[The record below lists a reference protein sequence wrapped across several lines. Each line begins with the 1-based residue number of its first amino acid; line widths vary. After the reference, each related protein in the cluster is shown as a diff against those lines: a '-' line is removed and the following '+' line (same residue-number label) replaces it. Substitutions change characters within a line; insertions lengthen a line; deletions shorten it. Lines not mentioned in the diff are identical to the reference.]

1 MVRIKEKMNKN
12 LRIMF
17 TCPAF
22 QQTKNRAVQVE
33 LTFFS
38 TRRHLAEIS
47 ASISNTISRISG
59 LRFLVNNHD
68 TDSCPMSAK
77 YCASF
82 PPCGFT
88 NPEGREH
95 FGGRIHD
102 IRPRKRAVMH
112 REVFALVGESGC
124 GKSTTGA
131 SILRLIEPTGGRVY
145 FKGQDIAALSRE
157 EMRLKRRDMQFVFQN
172 PYSSLNPRMNV
183 RTLLSEP
190 VRVHYHLSEKE
201 IGDKVAEMMEMVGLS
216 PDQLNRYPHQF
227 SGGQKQRISIAR
239 ALISRPSFVV
249 ADEPVS
255 ALDVSIQA
263 QVLNVL
269 MQLQQDMELSMI
281 FISHDLNVVR
291 HISNSVGVI
300 DQDYSG
306 DNDIIKF
313 PYVNMRQ
320 ETVTIKKGER
330 IGQGM
335 FMKIEKPEFLEVES
349 MENAD
354 RGGFGS
360 TGKL

>member
-1 MVRIKEKMNKN
+1 MSEVLLDVQNLRTYFPIKEGLM
-12 LRIMF
+12 RR
-17 TCPAF
+17 TVGHVHAVEDVSF
-22 QQTKNRAVQVE
+22 Q
-33 LTFFS
+33 
-38 TRRHLAEIS
+38 
-47 ASISNTISRISG
+47 
-59 LRFLVNNHD
+59 
-68 TDSCPMSAK
+68 
-77 YCASF
+77 
-82 PPCGFT
+82 
-88 NPEGREH
+88 
-95 FGGRIHD
+95 
-102 IRPRKRAVMH
+102 VMH

-190 VRVHYHLSEKE
+190 VRVHYHLSEKD

-291 HISNSVGVI
+291 HISNSVGVMYLGYI
-300 DQDYSG
+300 VEKGKTDSIYRNPLHPYTQALLSAVPSHDPLNKKKRLMLQGDVPNPANPPSG
-306 DNDIIKF
+306 CPFHTRCPRATDIC
-313 PYVNMRQ
+313 R
-320 ETVTIKKGER
+320 
-330 IGQGM
+330 
-335 FMKIEKPEFLEVES
+335 ES
-349 MENAD
+349 MPVSRVAEENHEVACHHA
-354 RGGFGS
+354 
-360 TGKL
+360 

>member
-1 MVRIKEKMNKN
+1 MSEVLLDVQNLRTYFPIKEGLM
-12 LRIMF
+12 RR
-17 TCPAF
+17 TVGHVHAVEDVSF
-22 QQTKNRAVQVE
+22 Q
-33 LTFFS
+33 
-38 TRRHLAEIS
+38 
-47 ASISNTISRISG
+47 
-59 LRFLVNNHD
+59 
-68 TDSCPMSAK
+68 
-77 YCASF
+77 
-82 PPCGFT
+82 
-88 NPEGREH
+88 
-95 FGGRIHD
+95 
-102 IRPRKRAVMH
+102 VMH

-190 VRVHYHLSEKE
+190 VRVHYHLSEKD

-291 HISNSVGVI
+291 HISNSVGVMYLGYI
-300 DQDYSG
+300 VEKGKTDSIYRNPLHPYTQALLSAVPSHDPFNKKKRLMLQGDVPNPANPPSG
-306 DNDIIKF
+306 CPFHTRCPKATDIC
-313 PYVNMRQ
+313 R
-320 ETVTIKKGER
+320 
-330 IGQGM
+330 
-335 FMKIEKPEFLEVES
+335 ES
-349 MENAD
+349 MPASRVAEENHEVACHHA
-354 RGGFGS
+354 
-360 TGKL
+360 

>member
-1 MVRIKEKMNKN
+1 MSEVLLDVQNLRTYFPIKEGLM
-12 LRIMF
+12 RR
-17 TCPAF
+17 TVGHVHAVEDVSF
-22 QQTKNRAVQVE
+22 Q
-33 LTFFS
+33 
-38 TRRHLAEIS
+38 
-47 ASISNTISRISG
+47 
-59 LRFLVNNHD
+59 
-68 TDSCPMSAK
+68 
-77 YCASF
+77 
-82 PPCGFT
+82 
-88 NPEGREH
+88 
-95 FGGRIHD
+95 
-102 IRPRKRAVMH
+102 VMH

-131 SILRLIEPTGGRVY
+131 SIMRLIEPTGGRVY

-190 VRVHYHLSEKE
+190 VRVHYHLPEKD

-269 MQLQQDMELSMI
+269 MQLQQDMELCALMKSI
-281 FISHDLNVVR
+281 EDE
-291 HISNSVGVI
+291 GVI
-300 DQDYSG
+300 VPLLVRPNPD
-306 DNDIIKF
+306 
-313 PYVNMRQ
+313 
-320 ETVTIKKGER
+320 GEGYEVIAGHR
-330 IGQGM
+330 RKAAAGWAGQ
-335 FMKIEKPEFLEVES
+335 
-349 MENAD
+349 
-354 RGGFGS
+354 
-360 TGKL
+360 

>member
-1 MVRIKEKMNKN
+1 MSEVLLDVQNLRTYFPIKEGLM
-12 LRIMF
+12 RR
-17 TCPAF
+17 TVGHVHAVEDVSF
-22 QQTKNRAVQVE
+22 Q
-33 LTFFS
+33 
-38 TRRHLAEIS
+38 
-47 ASISNTISRISG
+47 
-59 LRFLVNNHD
+59 
-68 TDSCPMSAK
+68 
-77 YCASF
+77 
-82 PPCGFT
+82 
-88 NPEGREH
+88 
-95 FGGRIHD
+95 
-102 IRPRKRAVMH
+102 VMH

-190 VRVHYHLSEKE
+190 VRVHYHLPEKD

-263 QVLNVL
+263 QVVNLL
-269 MQLQQDMELSMI
+269 EELQDRLGLTYIFVAHDLSM
-281 FISHDLNVVR
+281 VR
-291 HISNSVGVI
+291 HISDRMVVMYLGKV
-300 DQDYSG
+300 
-306 DNDIIKF
+306 
-313 PYVNMRQ
+313 
-320 ETVTIKKGER
+320 
-330 IGQGM
+330 
-335 FMKIEKPEFLEVES
+335 
-349 MENAD
+349 MELAD
-354 RGGFGS
+354 RNEIYLRPRHPYTRALMSAVPIPNPRKARDRQRILLKGDIPSPLNPPNGCNFN
-360 TGKL
+360 TRCPMAQAICFNTDPEYREIEPRHYVACHFA